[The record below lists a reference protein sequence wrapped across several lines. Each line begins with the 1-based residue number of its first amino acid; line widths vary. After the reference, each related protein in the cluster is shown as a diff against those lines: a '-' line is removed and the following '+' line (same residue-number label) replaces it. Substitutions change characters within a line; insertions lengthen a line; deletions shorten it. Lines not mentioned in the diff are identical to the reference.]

1 LLNLD
6 LSSSQLLSY
15 SGINS
20 IPQTFNDRIS
30 LISNYNISF
39 ILPLYGFLFITSDK
53 LTTNQHISN
62 QLLLK
67 KTVHSFFY
75 LSDLKSFIAG
85 KHSSIVN
92 NYNSFFTSEDL
103 GIQNTTPS
111 FDNAVSS
118 NMATFL
124 TKNFTCMIDQASQSN
139 FLQRRENDPRIPRFK
154 FKPGYSRI

>member
-1 LLNLD
+1 MSTNFINLKVFSKLKFRLTLVKNLNYFPQNTTLLPNLLNLD

-67 KTVHSFFY
+67 KLDSLENTIKNKPETNIELEEIIGGVM
-75 LSDLKSFIAG
+75 
-85 KHSSIVN
+85 SITRQKKEGNTKIYNRYRVN
-92 NYNSFFTSEDL
+92 
-103 GIQNTTPS
+103 
-111 FDNAVSS
+111 
-118 NMATFL
+118 
-124 TKNFTCMIDQASQSN
+124 
-139 FLQRRENDPRIPRFK
+139 
-154 FKPGYSRI
+154 